1 MNPNHHILI
10 RKKRH
15 PNFELP
21 CEYCNSGIF
30 RGLNHENICRKNPA
44 NRKPIKQWTAEE
56 RERHSMSMKRAVR
69 ENPDSYSKNNVSGR
83 VKIVEYNGVKLKGS
97 WELITAQWLD
107 SINVKW
113 KAEVNPQEYIW
124 NNSTHL
130 YFPDFY
136 LTDYDVYIEVKG
148 YKRDRDD
155 AKWTSFDGTLT
166 IIDTKIIHKLGQ
178 FNNIEEFINKQTYS
192 GL

>member
-1 MNPNHHILI
+1 
-10 RKKRH
+10 
-15 PNFELP
+15 
-21 CEYCNSGIF
+21 
-30 RGLNHENICRKNPA
+30 
-44 NRKPIKQWTAEE
+44 
-56 RERHSMSMKRAVR
+56 MSMKRAVR